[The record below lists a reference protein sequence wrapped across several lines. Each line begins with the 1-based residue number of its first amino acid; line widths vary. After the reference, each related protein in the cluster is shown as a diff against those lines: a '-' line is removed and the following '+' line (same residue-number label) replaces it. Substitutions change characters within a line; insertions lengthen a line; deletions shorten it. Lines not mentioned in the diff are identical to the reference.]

1 MDIIEILSAAAA
13 IAAVVGV
20 PIMIAQAFDGRKGRK
35 LQEAQASSQNPNFEI
50 SDVLDS
56 YLVQGSAGSSILN
69 FFVLITNRSDKPL
82 SLNKIR
88 LHLVGEIREV
98 TISPILDTNGIH
110 DGYNVAPNNSSTEW
124 IRFSVDNIL
133 HRDLRIVKYVLRLT
147 DAYGNSADRTVVY
160 LREVINDDEKVD

>member
-20 PIMIAQAFDGRKGRK
+20 PIMIAQAIDGRKGRL

-50 SDVLDS
+50 SDILDS
-56 YLVQGSAGSSILN
+56 YLVQESAGSSILN

-98 TISPILDTNGIH
+98 TIPPILGSTAIH
-110 DGYNVAPNNSSTEW
+110 DGYNVAPHHSSTEW

-147 DAYGNSADRTVVY
+147 DAYGNSTDRTVVY
-160 LREVINDDEKVD
+160 LREVINNDEKVD